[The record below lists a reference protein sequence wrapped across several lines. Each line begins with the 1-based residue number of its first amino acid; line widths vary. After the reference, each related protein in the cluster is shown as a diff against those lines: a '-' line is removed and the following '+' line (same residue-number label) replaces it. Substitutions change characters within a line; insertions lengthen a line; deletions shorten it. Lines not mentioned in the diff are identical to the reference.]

1 MFTFA
6 ANAHFLLPK
15 ITIIS
20 DMSKPKNTNKHQ
32 PDSKRTSADAV
43 SKKTVSA
50 GHNTSI
56 AAQASAEQPAIW
68 WKNKTVLLCLAG
80 ILALTFGLYF
90 KSLSND
96 FINWDDPHY
105 VYENSNIWGLGAENM
120 KYIWTEFV
128 VANYHPLSVMSLAFN
143 YVMGGLNPY
152 GYHLTNVLL
161 HLINCLLVFVF
172 VYRLSDRKTD
182 IALLSSLLFAVH
194 PLHVESVAW
203 VAERKDLLYT
213 VFLLP
218 ALILYLKYR
227 QSPSALLYACILFSY
242 LLSLLSKPAAVIFPL
257 LLLCIDYF
265 QHRKIDAKVI
275 IEKIP
280 FFALSLLFGIITILA
295 QKDSAIGEFE
305 QYPFYWRLMFPAYG
319 FVMYIIKLF
328 FPVNQS
334 LLYPY
339 PQVATGLPA
348 TYPLCLLLTAGIVA
362 LAVWS
367 AKYTRVVVFSLLFY
381 FFNLVLV
388 LQFLSVGEA
397 IMSERYTY
405 MAYVGLFIL
414 IGYGYRHLAANN
426 PSLKPVLVALL
437 GVSCLAFSYKT
448 YNRLDQ
454 WKNSETIWTDMIQ
467 QYPNRSPSAY
477 NNRGHYLRSKNK
489 LKEALADLDI
499 AIQLHPKYH
508 LAFVNRGN
516 TYFSLGKN
524 DEALADYN
532 KAIELKND
540 YPEAY
545 GNRGSVYF
553 QRGQYDLAM
562 QDYNK
567 ALELKK
573 DYPDAYLNR
582 AVTYSVLQKHDLA
595 VQDYNSYIATN
606 KDNPKAYHWR
616 GLGEQNLKQL
626 DKAIP
631 DFDRAIALDGKNPE
645 FYINRSKAHAEL
657 GNKMQALADAQKAQ
671 SLGGKV
677 DAAYLQSL
685 SN

>member
-1 MFTFA
+1 
-6 ANAHFLLPK
+6 
-15 ITIIS
+15 
-20 DMSKPKNTNKHQ
+20 MSKPKNPNNKPPQ
-32 PDSKRTSADAV
+32 QQRTTGTKQTTTTTASKNLQT
-43 SKKTVSA
+43 TVEITESPI
-50 GHNTSI
+50 N
-56 AAQASAEQPAIW
+56 W
-68 WKNKTVLLCLAG
+68 WKSKTLLLCIGG
-80 ILALTFGLYF
+80 ILALTFGIYF
-90 KSLSND
+90 RALSNE

-105 VYENSNIWGLGAENM
+105 VYENSMVWGFSAENLKRM
-120 KYIWTEFV
+120 WSEFV
-128 VANYHPLSVMSLAFN
+128 VANYHPLSVMSLALN
-143 YVMGGLNPY
+143 YTMGALNPFH
-152 GYHLTNVLL
+152 YHLTNIVL
-161 HLINCLLVFVF
+161 HLVNSLLVFVF
-172 VYRLSDRKTD
+172 VYRLTERKAD
-182 IALLSSLLFAVH
+182 IALLSSLLFAIH

-203 VAERKDLLYT
+203 VSERKDVLYT
-213 VFLLP
+213 VFFLP
-218 ALILYLKYR
+218 ALILYLKYKEA
-227 QSPSALLYACILFSY
+227 PSVTRYAFIFIAY

-257 LLLCIDYF
+257 VLLCIDYF
-265 QHRKIDAKVI
+265 QGRKIEAQLI

-280 FFALSLLFGIITILA
+280 FFALSLLFGIITIIA

-305 QYPFYWRLMFPAYG
+305 QYPFYWRIMFPTYG

-339 PQVATGLPA
+339 PQVTTGLPA
-348 TYPLCLLLTAGIVA
+348 MYPISVLLTAGIVA

-367 AKYTRVVVFSLLFY
+367 LKYTRIVAFGLLFY

-397 IMSERYTY
+397 IISERYTY

-414 IGYGYRHLAANN
+414 IGYGYRYLTAHNAA
-426 PSLKPVLVALL
+426 LKPLLIGLL
-437 GVSCLAFSYKT
+437 GIACLAFSYKS
-448 YNRLDQ
+448 YDRVGQ
-454 WKNSETIWTDMIQ
+454 WKNSETIWTDMIK

-489 LKEALADLDI
+489 NQEALADLNI

-508 LAFVNRGN
+508 LAYVNRGN
-516 TYFSLGKN
+516 TYFSMAKN
-524 DEALADYN
+524 DDALNDYN

-540 YPEAY
+540 YPEAF

-553 QRGQYDLAM
+553 QKGQYDLAM

-595 VQDYNSYIATN
+595 LNDYNSYIATTT
-606 KDNPKAYHWR
+606 DNPKAYNWR
-616 GLGEQNLKQL
+616 GLSKQNLKQL

-645 FYINRSKAHAEL
+645 FYINRSKTHAEM
-657 GNKMQALADAQKAQ
+657 GNKMQALDDAQKAK
-671 SLGGKV
+671 SLGGNI
-677 DAAYLQSL
+677 DPAYWQSL
-685 SN
+685 Q